1 MLFMECVPV
10 RLRNMDS
17 QESRLEKNRRFGD
30 VDMVENGEHQ
40 MN

>member
-17 QESRLEKNRRFGD
+17 QENRTEKNRRFGD
-30 VDMVENGEHQ
+30 VDMEENGEYQ
-40 MN
+40 VD